1 MLRPAN
7 NQARLVHPWAILFV
21 LLLAFGLHIAV
32 LRELEA
38 RSPFF
43 YHFPPGVDQHDYLR
57 QAQGFVVGA
66 WPGQT
71 GFNLSPYYSFYLGI
85 LYKLLGYSLV
95 LPRII
100 QILEGVL
107 TCALVYKIGQF
118 TFDFK
123 TGLWAAFFLASYGPF
138 IFYNTE
144 LMTVAHSALWISL
157 ALFGAILVSK
167 KAKWIYYVLVGT
179 ATGLAALGQ
188 PHVLVILVG
197 IGLWVSLLKTPLP
210 AKIVG
215 IVLMFGVAGA
225 ILLIPTWHNFQVEHR
240 LKFVTTTGDYN
251 LYIGNNPQA
260 TGVYQKV
267 PAELLQR
274 VDSGQTTYLAEV
286 GRFVL
291 NQPLSWLG
299 LMGRK
304 TILYLVGSDLEL
316 GSNENFYFWGEQFS
330 YVLSLLPL
338 RYELISLLSLL
349 GVRYVWQQR
358 AMLLFLCYGIYML
371 GTILFFVQARFRMPL
386 VPILILIST
395 AAVFEFYR
403 RYRAGDKAILVVVV
417 GLVLALGALLIRY
430 YYLLNGGLV
439 IVS

>member
-1 MLRPAN
+1 
-7 NQARLVHPWAILFV
+7 
-21 LLLAFGLHIAV
+21 
-32 LRELEA
+32 
-38 RSPFF
+38 
-43 YHFPPGVDQHDYLR
+43 
-57 QAQGFVVGA
+57 
-66 WPGQT
+66 
-71 GFNLSPYYSFYLGI
+71 
-85 LYKLLGYSLV
+85 
-95 LPRII
+95 
-100 QILEGVL
+100 
-107 TCALVYKIGQF
+107 
-118 TFDFK
+118 
-123 TGLWAAFFLASYGPF
+123 
-138 IFYNTE
+138 
-144 LMTVAHSALWISL
+144 
-157 ALFGAILVSK
+157 
-167 KAKWIYYVLVGT
+167 
-179 ATGLAALGQ
+179 
-188 PHVLVILVG
+188 
-197 IGLWVSLLKTPLP
+197 
-210 AKIVG
+210 
-215 IVLMFGVAGA
+215 VAGA